1 MLKILQQPYPHSDS
15 DKRKILLSL
24 GTGFFIGLF
33 LIYFQPFDIYKF
45 NSPHKILILSGYGV
59 ITAATMLLLYFVPPK
74 TFPNYFKEQNW
85 TVGREILF
93 VMLNVTLI
101 AFFNVIYSHVVF
113 PLAAKIFSL
122 FSMVGYTFILG
133 IFPSTGIVI
142 SNYIYYLKQYSKP
155 PQPSFAGNQIKESGF
170 SFYGRK

>member
-74 TFPNYFKEQNW
+74 TFPNYFKRTKLDCWSRDFICDVERHAN
-85 TVGREILF
+85 
-93 VMLNVTLI
+93 
-101 AFFNVIYSHVVF
+101 AF
-113 PLAAKIFSL
+113 L
-122 FSMVGYTFILG
+122 M
-133 IFPSTGIVI
+133 
-142 SNYIYYLKQYSKP
+142 
-155 PQPSFAGNQIKESGF
+155 
-170 SFYGRK
+170 